1 MTKKPLVVAA
11 VIAVALTA
19 LFFYQRSRNKVDLRL
34 LKAVP
39 EIDATAIKDIIHF
52 KNAKIASEK
61 FHIVVTGT
69 ARIDLGLSFPV
80 LVDRL
85 QDGAKLDTVSAYIHL
100 NSKPKLPEGYVI
112 QEEQGGPP
120 PFDYRI
126 RPGDPVRIDIDATI
140 RTGRFTRLVI
150 RPDPENLEPSLAL

>member
-1 MTKKPLVVAA
+1 MKKPVVVAV
-11 VIAVALTA
+11 VIAAALVA
-19 LFFYQRSRNKVDLRL
+19 LFFYQRSRNEYDLRL

-52 KNAKIASEK
+52 NNAEISSEK

-69 ARIDLGLSFPV
+69 ARIDLGLSLPV

-85 QDGAKLDTVSAYIHL
+85 QDGAKVDTVSAYIHL

-112 QEEQGGPP
+112 QEGQGGPP

-126 RPGDPVRIDIDATI
+126 GPGDPVRIDIDATI
-140 RTGRFTRLVI
+140 KAGRFTKLVI
-150 RPDPENLEPSLAL
+150 RPDPEHPGPAITP